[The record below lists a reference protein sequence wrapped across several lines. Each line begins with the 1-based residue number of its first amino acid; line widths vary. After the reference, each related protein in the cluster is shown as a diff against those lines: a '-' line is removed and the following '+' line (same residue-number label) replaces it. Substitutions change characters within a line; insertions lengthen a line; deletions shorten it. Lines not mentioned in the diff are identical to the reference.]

1 VSTSHTSLTSAVTS
15 ATERF
20 EVVKVAMVPALRG

>member
-1 VSTSHTSLTSAVTS
+1 LTSAVTS